1 MINRN
6 SFNQQ
11 KDKKCYS
18 RDSMNKSMS
27 LKSGAIITLD
37 NKYILKK
44 EAEEDKEAYFNLYKE
59 NSVLVKKIPSNMFQ
73 DLFEKQWGNRKQ
85 ENSLYVSIFKKTDAV
100 YLGNIVLKDL
110 ESMRPEL
117 GIDIVKQYQR
127 KGVAYDTLRMFMR
140 WARRAYN
147 IEYFFVRIYSDNLAS
162 FNLFQK
168 LGAIKI
174 GEEPSE
180 LQAVLNQF
188 RERLGE
194 DEFEKIKKK
203 NPDMEGIAKRRYI
216 AQYKL

>member
-1 MINRN
+1 
-6 SFNQQ
+6 
-11 KDKKCYS
+11 
-18 RDSMNKSMS
+18 MNKSMS

>member
-1 MINRN
+1 
-6 SFNQQ
+6 
-11 KDKKCYS
+11 
-18 RDSMNKSMS
+18 MS

>member
-1 MINRN
+1 
-6 SFNQQ
+6 
-11 KDKKCYS
+11 
-18 RDSMNKSMS
+18 MNKSMS
-27 LKSGAIITLD
+27 LKSGEIITLD

-59 NSVLVKKIPSNMFQ
+59 DSILVEKMPSNMFQ
-73 DLFEKQWGNRKQ
+73 DFFNKQWGNRKQ
-85 ENSLYVSIFKKTDAV
+85 ENSLYVSIFRKPDAV
-100 YLGNIVLKDL
+100 YLGNIVLKGL

-117 GIDIVKQYQR
+117 GIDIVKKYQR

-180 LQAVLNQF
+180 FQAVLNQF

-194 DEFEKIKKK
+194 DEYEKIKKR
-203 NPDMEGIAKRRYI
+203 NPDTVDTATGLYI
-216 AQYKL
+216 AQYKLDYR